1 MSFWSKFI
9 NFTWNISDTRR
20 DKKIPLPENVETFRN
35 ISYVKDGDKYNL
47 LDIFIGKP
55 VVDHKKIPLIINVHG
70 GGYVYGDKD
79 LYQRYAML
87 LASFGYAVISFSYHL
102 APKYKFPTPLIE
114 LDKVVSFA
122 KKNAEKYHFDLE
134 NTFLI
139 GDSAGGNL
147 SFIYGVCQSSK
158 DYRNLFGQLDM
169 AISIKAIIMNCPA
182 FSLFYNGKNFL
193 SMMHGISKDY
203 YGQINSNDARLY
215 PLNYLNKNFPRC
227 LIMTAEK
234 DFLRPS
240 IEKDLH
246 VFDEKNVEYTYI
258 YCKDKKKKLAHVFHL
273 NIIEENAI
281 RLNKREDMFLKEIIN
296 Q

>member
-20 DKKIPLPENVETFRN
+20 DKKIPLSENVEAFRN

-203 YGQINSNDARLY
+203 HGQINSNDARLY

>member
-9 NFTWNISDTRR
+9 NFTWNIGDTKR
-20 DKKIPLPENVETFRN
+20 DKKIPLPEDVEAFRD

-47 LDIFIGKP
+47 LDIFIGKK
-55 VVDHKKIPLIINVHG
+55 VINNKKIPLIINVHG
-70 GGYVYGDKD
+70 GGYVYGDKN

-122 KKNAEKYHFDLE
+122 KENADKYHFDID
-134 NTFLI
+134 NTFLV

-147 SFIYGVCQSSK
+147 SFIYGVCQSSEE
-158 DYRNLFGQLDM
+158 YRKLFDRLEM
-169 AISIKAIIMNCPA
+169 AIKIKAIIMNCPA
-182 FSLFYNGKNFL
+182 FSLFYNGNNPF

-203 YGQINSNDARLY
+203 YGRINSNDGRLY
-215 PLNYLNKNFPRC
+215 PLNYLNEHFPHC

-234 DFLRPS
+234 DFLRSS

-246 VFDEKNVEYTYI
+246 VFDEKNVDYTYI
-258 YCKDKKKKLAHVFHL
+258 YCKDKKKKLPHVFHL
-273 NIIEENAI
+273 NIIEENA
-281 RLNKREDMFLKEIIN
+281 RKLNNREDMFLKEIIN

>member
-20 DKKIPLPENVETFRN
+20 DKKIPLPENVEAFRN

-158 DYRNLFGQLDM
+158 DYRNLFNQLDM

-215 PLNYLNKNFPRC
+215 PLNYLNKNFPRY

-234 DFLRPS
+234 DFLRSS

-246 VFDEKNVEYTYI
+246 VFNEKNVEYTYI

>member
-246 VFDEKNVEYTYI
+246 VFDKKNVEYTYI

>member
-9 NFTWNISDTRR
+9 NFTWNISDTQR
-20 DKKIPLPENVETFRN
+20 DKKIPLPENVEAFRN

-158 DYRNLFGQLDM
+158 DYRNLFNQLDM

-193 SMMHGISKDY
+193 SMMHGLSKDY

-234 DFLRPS
+234 DFLRPY

>member
-9 NFTWNISDTRR
+9 NFTWNISDTQR
-20 DKKIPLPENVETFRN
+20 DKKIPLPENVEAFRN

-47 LDIFIGKP
+47 LDIFIGKS

-281 RLNKREDMFLKEIIN
+281 RLNKREHMFLKEIIN

>member
-9 NFTWNISDTRR
+9 NFTWNISDTQR
-20 DKKIPLPENVETFRN
+20 DKKIPLPENVEAFRN
-35 ISYVKDGDKYNL
+35 ISYAKDGDKYNL

-258 YCKDKKKKLAHVFHL
+258 YCEDKKKKLAHVFHL

>member
-1 MSFWSKFI
+1 
-9 NFTWNISDTRR
+9 
-20 DKKIPLPENVETFRN
+20 
-35 ISYVKDGDKYNL
+35 
-47 LDIFIGKP
+47 
-55 VVDHKKIPLIINVHG
+55 
-70 GGYVYGDKD
+70 
-79 LYQRYAML
+79 
-87 LASFGYAVISFSYHL
+87 
-102 APKYKFPTPLIE
+102 
-114 LDKVVSFA
+114 
-122 KKNAEKYHFDLE
+122 
-134 NTFLI
+134 
-139 GDSAGGNL
+139 
-147 SFIYGVCQSSK
+147 
-158 DYRNLFGQLDM
+158 M

>member
-114 LDKVVSFA
+114 LDKVVSFS